1 MSIGESVDEVKT
13 GVRPNPVSILVVD
26 DHETFRK
33 ALCDIVTAT
42 SGFAL
47 VGEAPSGEAA
57 LEAVA
62 ELAPRMVII
71 DNRMPGMSGIQAT
84 RVLTTRHADL
94 VVLLVSIE
102 AFDDPDARTCGAA
115 AFACKHEL
123 SPGFLREVWRA
134 HGGDGAL
141 SA

>member
-1 MSIGESVDEVKT
+1 MSVGESANGTESD
-13 GVRPNPVSILVVD
+13 VRAEPVSILVVD

-33 ALCDIVTAT
+33 ALCDIVDAT
-42 SGFAL
+42 SGFDL

-57 LEAVA
+57 LEAAA
-62 ELAPRMVII
+62 ELEPRMVII

-84 RVLTTRHADL
+84 RMLTNRHAEM

-102 AFDDPDARTCGAA
+102 AFDDPDARSCGAA

-134 HGGDGAL
+134 HSG
-141 SA
+141 